1 MELNTTHTERA
12 TGRTMKGNEGKKE
25 QKVSIFTI
33 SLRMRKPTILF
44 NIYYYYFVTSSFN
57 SPLQQTTNNKQIN
70 SPINENLYL

>member
-12 TGRTMKGNEGKKE
+12 TGRTMNGNEGKKE

>member
-12 TGRTMKGNEGKKE
+12 TDRTMKGNEGKKE
-25 QKVSIFTI
+25 QKVSIVTI

-44 NIYYYYFVTSSFN
+44 NIYYYFVTSSFN

>member
-1 MELNTTHTERA
+1 
-12 TGRTMKGNEGKKE
+12 MKGNEGKKE

-57 SPLQQTTNNKQIN
+57 SPLQQTTNNKQQTN
-70 SPINENLYL
+70 QFSNK